1 MAWHGPCDVVC
12 NKTPTS
18 AVGDGPASSRIPA
31 LSLRKRTASS
41 SVNLIAVYGGFWVW
55 SDGHD
60 RPPTFAADVHAT
72 EMVHAFLESRG
83 FTAYHSL

>member
-1 MAWHGPCDVVC
+1 MAR
-12 NKTPTS
+12 
-18 AVGDGPASSRIPA
+18 PAAASQLYLCVKLP
-31 LSLRKRTASS
+31 ASS